1 MWTDVHQEAAQR
13 DRYHTCMREIRDRC
27 RFRVHLLGARL
38 RLRAQGGFAL
48 IEVVVSAALLLVVAG
63 GVLAGIEGPSRISGK
78 NETRSQATDL
88 AQQDQ
93 ERLRSMSFT
102 SLVGYTQ
109 TTPVTV
115 GGVTY
120 TRYSSAVW
128 IHDNGDPDSCSTQ
141 TNTNTGDYLKITSR
155 VTPPAGGGSPV
166 QVDSLTAAPAGQYS
180 NKGTLAV
187 LLTDQAAQPVVG
199 QNVSIAGPVNMT
211 VPTNSIGCAVFGL
224 VPKGN
229 YTVTFSRAGWVDP
242 ANVTNVSLA
251 TSVTA
256 NSTTILPH
264 QYAQAGRINVSVDT
278 QVGGAAPIASPAKAT
293 MVSNGGPP
301 PGTLPSPAPAT
312 PTQGVSSFALD
323 VFPFP
328 SGDNVWAG
336 ACTAN
341 DPTKYAQAPVN
352 GAPAPGGSVNVT
364 VRQPAL
370 NLTLRRGAALYAS
383 SHVRITNTNTGC
395 GGTVTTTTTSA
406 GKLAGAG
413 FQGPGFPYG
422 TYHVCAD
429 DGTRF
434 AATDV
439 VNTAPAGV
447 TFSLTIPTSGNSSPP
462 KGTCP

>member
-1 MWTDVHQEAAQR
+1 
-13 DRYHTCMREIRDRC
+13 MREIRDRC

-63 GVLAGIEGPSRISGK
+63 GVLAGIEGPARISSK
-78 NETRSQATDL
+78 NETRSQASDL

-93 ERLRSMSFT
+93 ERLRSMSFS

-120 TRYSSAVW
+120 SRYSSAVW

-199 QNVSIAGPVNMT
+199 QNVSITGPVSMT

-224 VPKGN
+224 IPKGN
-229 YTVTFSRAGWVDP
+229 YTASFSRAGWVDP
-242 ANVTNVSLA
+242 AAVTNVSLA

-256 NSTTILPH
+256 NSTTIVPH
-264 QYAQAGRINVSVDT
+264 LYAPAGRINVSVDT
-278 QVGGAAPIASPAKAT
+278 KIGAAAPVASPAKAV
-293 MVSNGGPP
+293 MVSNSGIPT
-301 PGTLPSPAPAT
+301 GTLTFPAPAT
-312 PTQGVSSFALD
+312 PAQGVSSFALD
-323 VFPFP
+323 VFPFQ
-328 SGDNVWAG
+328 SGYNVWAG
-336 ACTAN
+336 SCTAN
-341 DPTKYAQAPVN
+341 DPTKY
-352 GAPAPGGSVNVT
+352 GAAAYTATPPPAGSANVT

-370 NLTLRRGAALYAS
+370 NVTVNRGAGAWANA
-383 SHVRITNTNTGC
+383 HVIVDDTDATC
-395 GGTVTTTTTSA
+395 GTLVTTSTLST
-406 GKLAGAG
+406 GKLAPAG
-413 FQGPGFPYG
+413 FQGPGFPFGNYR
-422 TYHVCAD
+422 VCAD
-429 DGTRF
+429 DARPTTRY
-434 AATDV
+434 AQTNVA
-439 VNTAPAGV
+439 NTVSAGV
-447 TFSLTIPTSGNSSPP
+447 TFTLSIPTSGNGTPP
-462 KGTCP
+462 KGVCS